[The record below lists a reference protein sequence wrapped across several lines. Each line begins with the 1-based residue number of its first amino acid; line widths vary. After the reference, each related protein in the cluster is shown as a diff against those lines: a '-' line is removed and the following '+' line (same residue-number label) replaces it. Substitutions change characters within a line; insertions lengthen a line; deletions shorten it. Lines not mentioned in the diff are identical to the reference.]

1 MTDELNIGVLYAI
14 ERGPCIAGF
23 RFDLQRFA
31 AEDEGRT
38 EDPTEKK
45 LREAREKG
53 QVAKTQELP
62 QAVVVIFGFLI
73 IFFFASWI
81 YDSIA
86 AMTKYYMSSFS
97 RFSLTSRAP
106 CSNCT
111 ASIESAKIL
120 LPLFVGVSVAAFLG
134 DVVRVGFQV
143 STHRLLTRQD

>member
-97 RFSLTSRAP
+97 RFSLTERSALLELYRV
-106 CSNCT
+106 
-111 ASIESAKIL
+111 SIESAKIL
-120 LPLFVGVSVAAFLG
+120 LPLFRRRERRRVSGRRRAGRFPGVDASA
-134 DVVRVGFQV
+134 
-143 STHRLLTRQD
+143 